1 MKAGAQHSRGN
12 SRANS
17 RVAASKGVA
26 FSKSPVL
33 AVRLPDWRSRVVL
46 FILFAAF
53 VALAG
58 RALWLQGVS
67 NRFLQKKG
75 ASRYMR
81 TEELAATR
89 GKVFDRNGMVLASS
103 LPVKAVSAFSDD
115 VLQAPPEKLRELA
128 GLLEMPVS
136 ELRKKLD
143 SDRNYVY
150 LKRQVEMDVV
160 AKIEKLGID
169 GIDTRK
175 EYKRFYPQGEVMA
188 HMVGFTNVED
198 VGQEAIE
205 LAQQKALAGQT
216 GSRRVIKDRLGR
228 IVEDVGMSREPHD
241 GKDLT
246 LSVDS
251 KLQYIAFNSIKSA
264 VEKFHAKAGAAVVLD
279 VHTGEVLALANWPT
293 YDPNNRAHLTGE
305 QLRNRV
311 ITDTFEPGS
320 TLKPFTVALA
330 LDKGLVT
337 PNTMFDTGNGRFI
350 VGGRTIRDTH
360 PHGVINVSTII
371 QKSSN
376 IGTSKI
382 SQMMSAQD
390 MWEMFTKVG
399 FGQAPRFGFPG
410 AVAGRVRPY
419 KSWRPVEQANM
430 SFGQGISMSLL
441 QLARAWMIF
450 ARDGD
455 MIPLS
460 FQKVTEKP
468 VGQRVISPK
477 TAAQMRVMVESVVS
491 PEGTASQAQVP
502 GYRVGGKTGT
512 AQKVIDGRYSQ
523 TRYVGNFVGIAPMS
537 NPRFVI
543 AVMIDDPSGP
553 LHTGGAVAAPT
564 FAALAANA
572 LRAAN
577 VPPDST
583 VTDIIIPEHPL
594 EESN

>member
-1 MKAGAQHSRGN
+1 MKAGTNA
-12 SRANS
+12 S
-17 RVAASKGVA
+17 RVAAAKGVA

-46 FILFAAF
+46 FVLFAAF
-53 VALAG
+53 LALAG

-67 NRFLQKKG
+67 NQFLQKQG
-75 ASRYMR
+75 ASRYER
-81 TEELAATR
+81 TLELPATR
-89 GKVFDRNGMVLASS
+89 GKIFDRNGIVLASS
-103 LPVKAVSAFSDD
+103 LPVKAVWAIPED
-115 VLQAPPEKLRELA
+115 VKESSSQKLRELA
-128 GLLEMPVS
+128 QLLDMPQAD
-136 ELRKKLD
+136 LLKKLD
-143 SDRNYVY
+143 SDRTFVY
-150 LKRQVEMDVV
+150 LKRQVEMDVI

-169 GIDTRK
+169 GLDTRK
-175 EYKRFYPQGEVMA
+175 EYKRYYPQGEVMA
-188 HMVGFTNVED
+188 HIVGFTNVED
-198 VGQEAIE
+198 VGQEGIE
-205 LAQQKALAGQT
+205 LAQQKNLVGQT

-228 IVEDVGMSREPHD
+228 IVEDVGLSREPHD

-251 KLQYIAFNSIKSA
+251 KLQYIAYNSIKDA

-279 VHTGEVLALANWPT
+279 VHTGEVLALTNWPT
-293 YDPNNRAHLTGE
+293 YNPNDRSHLTGE

-330 LDKGLVT
+330 LDKGLIKPT
-337 PNTMFDTGNGRFI
+337 TLFDTGNGRYQT
-350 VGGRTIRDTH
+350 GGHTIRDTH
-360 PHGVINVSTII
+360 PHGVIDVGTII

-376 IGTSKI
+376 IGTTKI
-382 SQMMSAQD
+382 SELLSAQE

-410 AVAGRVRPY
+410 AAAGRVRPY
-419 KSWRPVEQANM
+419 KSWPIVAKANM

-441 QLARAWMIF
+441 QLAHAWLIF

-455 MIPLS
+455 VIPLS
-460 FQKVTEKP
+460 FQKVTDKP
-468 VGQRVISPK
+468 VGQQIISAK
-477 TAAQMRVMVESVVS
+477 TAAQVRTMVESVVS
-491 PEGTASQAQVP
+491 PEGTAPQAQVA
-502 GYRVGGKTGT
+502 GYRIGGKTGT
-512 AQKVIDGRYSQ
+512 AQKVINGRYSQ
-523 TRYVGNFVGIAPMS
+523 THYIGNFVGIAPMS
-537 NPRFVI
+537 NPRFII

-553 LHTGGAVAAPT
+553 FHTGGAVAAPT

>member
-1 MKAGAQHSRGN
+1 MKAGTSG
-12 SRANS
+12 S
-17 RVAASKGVA
+17 RVAAAKGVA

-33 AVRLPDWRSRVVL
+33 AVRLPDWRSRIVL
-46 FILFAAF
+46 FVLFAAF
-53 VALAG
+53 LALAG

-67 NRFLQKKG
+67 NQFLQKQG
-75 ASRYMR
+75 ASRYER
-81 TEELAATR
+81 VLELPATR
-89 GKVFDRNGMVLASS
+89 GKIFDRNGIVLASS
-103 LPVKAVSAFSDD
+103 LPVKAVWAIPED
-115 VLQAPPEKLRELA
+115 VLNSPRSKLRELA
-128 GLLEMPVS
+128 QLLDLPEA
-136 ELRKKLD
+136 ELLKKLD
-143 SDRNYVY
+143 SDRTFVY
-150 LKRQVEMDVV
+150 LKRQVEMDVI

-175 EYKRFYPQGEVMA
+175 EYKRYYPQGEVMA
-188 HMVGFTNVED
+188 HIVGFTNVED
-198 VGQEAIE
+198 VGQEGIE
-205 LAQQKALAGQT
+205 LAQQKNLVGQT

-228 IVEDVGMSREPHD
+228 IVEDVGLSREPHD
-241 GKDLT
+241 GRDLT

-251 KLQYIAFNSIKSA
+251 KLQYIAFNSVKDA

-279 VHTGEVLALANWPT
+279 VHTGEVLALTNWPT
-293 YDPNNRAHLTGE
+293 YNPNDRTHLTGE

-330 LDKGLVT
+330 LDRGLIKPT
-337 PNTMFDTGNGRFI
+337 TLFDTGNGRYI
-350 VGGRTIRDTH
+350 TGGHTIRDTH
-360 PHGVINVSTII
+360 PHGVIDVSTII

-376 IGTSKI
+376 IGTTKI
-382 SQMMSAQD
+382 SEMLSAQD

-410 AVAGRVRPY
+410 AAAGRVRPY
-419 KSWRPVEQANM
+419 KSWPIVAKANM

-441 QLARAWMIF
+441 QLAHAWLIF

-455 MIPLS
+455 LIPLS

-468 VGQRVISPK
+468 VGQQVISPK
-477 TAAQMRVMVESVVS
+477 TAAQIRTMVESVVS
-491 PEGTASQAQVP
+491 PEGTAPQAQVA
-502 GYRVGGKTGT
+502 GYRIGGKTGT
-512 AQKVIDGRYSQ
+512 AQKVINGRYSQ
-523 TRYVGNFVGIAPMS
+523 THYVGNFVGIAPMS
-537 NPRFVI
+537 NPRFII

-553 LHTGGAVAAPT
+553 FHTGGAVAAPT
-564 FAALAANA
+564 FATLAANA

>member
-1 MKAGAQHSRGN
+1 MKAGTSA
-12 SRANS
+12 S
-17 RVAASKGVA
+17 RVAAAKGVA

-46 FILFAAF
+46 FVLFSAF
-53 VALAG
+53 LALAG

-67 NRFLQKKG
+67 NRFLQKQG
-75 ASRYMR
+75 ASRYER
-81 TEELAATR
+81 TLELPATR
-89 GKVFDRNGMVLASS
+89 GKIFDRNGIVLASS
-103 LPVKAVSAFSDD
+103 LPVKAVWAIPED
-115 VLQAPPEKLRELA
+115 VTQSPSGKLRELA
-128 GLLEMPVS
+128 QLLDMPQA
-136 ELRKKLD
+136 ELLKKLD
-143 SDRNYVY
+143 SDRTFVY
-150 LKRQVEMDVV
+150 LKRQVEMDVI

-169 GIDTRK
+169 GLDTRK
-175 EYKRFYPQGEVMA
+175 EYKRYYPQGEVMA
-188 HMVGFTNVED
+188 HIVGFTNVED
-198 VGQEAIE
+198 VGQEGIE
-205 LAQQKALAGQT
+205 LAQQKNLVGQT

-228 IVEDVGMSREPHD
+228 IVEDVGLSREPHD
-241 GKDLT
+241 GRDLT

-251 KLQYIAFNSIKSA
+251 KLQYIAYNSVKDA

-279 VHTGEVLALANWPT
+279 VHTGEVLALTNWPT
-293 YDPNNRAHLTGE
+293 YNPNDRSHLTGE

-330 LDKGLVT
+330 LDKGLVKPT
-337 PNTMFDTGNGRFI
+337 TLFDTGNGRLV
-350 VGGRTIRDTH
+350 VGDHTIRDTH
-360 PHGVINVSTII
+360 PHGVIDVSTII

-376 IGTSKI
+376 IGTTKI
-382 SQMMSAQD
+382 SQLMQAQD
-390 MWEMFTKVG
+390 MWGMFTKVG

-455 MIPLS
+455 IIPLS
-460 FQKVTEKP
+460 FQKVTDKP
-468 VGQRVISPK
+468 VGQQIVSPK
-477 TAAQMRVMVESVVS
+477 TAAQMRTMVESVVS
-491 PEGTASQAQVP
+491 PEGTAPQAQVA
-502 GYRVGGKTGT
+502 GYRIGGKTGT
-512 AQKVIDGRYSQ
+512 AQKVINGRYSQ
-523 TRYVGNFVGIAPMS
+523 THYVGSFVGIAPMS

-543 AVMIDDPSGP
+543 AVMIDDPAGP
-553 LHTGGAVAAPT
+553 FHTGGAVAAPT

>member
-1 MKAGAQHSRGN
+1 MKAGTNG
-12 SRANS
+12 S
-17 RVAASKGVA
+17 RVAAAKGVA

-46 FILFAAF
+46 FVLFAAF
-53 VALAG
+53 LALGG

-67 NRFLQKKG
+67 NQFLQKQG
-75 ASRYMR
+75 ASRYER
-81 TEELAATR
+81 ALELPATR
-89 GKVFDRNGMVLASS
+89 GKIFDRNGIVLASS
-103 LPVKAVSAFSDD
+103 LPVKAVWAIPED
-115 VLQAPPEKLRELA
+115 VLNSPRTKLRELA
-128 GLLEMPVS
+128 QLLDLPEA
-136 ELRKKLD
+136 ELLKKLD
-143 SDRNYVY
+143 SDRTFVY
-150 LKRQVEMDVV
+150 LKRQVEMDVI

-169 GIDTRK
+169 GLDTRK
-175 EYKRFYPQGEVMA
+175 EYKRYYPQGEVMA
-188 HMVGFTNVED
+188 HIVGFTNVED
-198 VGQEAIE
+198 VGQEGIE
-205 LAQQKALAGQT
+205 LAQQKNLVGQT

-228 IVEDVGMSREPHD
+228 IVEDVGLSREPHD

-251 KLQYIAFNSIKSA
+251 KLQYIAFNSVKDA

-279 VHTGEVLALANWPT
+279 VHTGEVLALTNWPT
-293 YDPNNRAHLTGE
+293 YNPNDRSHLTGE

-320 TLKPFTVALA
+320 TLKPFTVSLA
-330 LDKGLVT
+330 LNKGLIKPT
-337 PNTMFDTGNGRFI
+337 TLFDTGNGRYI
-350 VGGRTIRDTH
+350 TGGHTIRDTH
-360 PHGVINVSTII
+360 PHGVIDVSTII

-376 IGTSKI
+376 IGTTKI
-382 SQMMSAQD
+382 SEMLSAQD

-410 AVAGRVRPY
+410 AAAGRVRPY
-419 KSWRPVEQANM
+419 KSWPIVAKANM

-441 QLARAWMIF
+441 QLAHAWLIF

-455 MIPLS
+455 LIPLS

-468 VGQRVISPK
+468 VGQQVISPK
-477 TAAQMRVMVESVVS
+477 TAAQIRTMVESVVS
-491 PEGTASQAQVP
+491 PEGTAPQAQVA
-502 GYRVGGKTGT
+502 GYRIGGKTGT
-512 AQKVIDGRYSQ
+512 AQKVINGRYSQ
-523 TRYVGNFVGIAPMS
+523 THYVGNFVGIAPMS
-537 NPRFVI
+537 NPRFII

-553 LHTGGAVAAPT
+553 FHTGGAVAAPT
-564 FAALAANA
+564 FATLAANA

>member
-1 MKAGAQHSRGN
+1 MKAGTNG
-12 SRANS
+12 S
-17 RVAASKGVA
+17 RVAAAKGVA

-46 FILFAAF
+46 FVLFAAF
-53 VALAG
+53 LALAG

-67 NRFLQKKG
+67 NRFLQKQG
-75 ASRYMR
+75 ASRYER
-81 TEELAATR
+81 TLELPATR
-89 GKVFDRNGMVLASS
+89 GKIFDRNGIVLASS
-103 LPVKAVSAFSDD
+103 LPVKAVWAIPED
-115 VLQAPPEKLRELA
+115 VLNSPRPKLRELA
-128 GLLEMPVS
+128 QLLDLPEAD
-136 ELRKKLD
+136 LLKKLD
-143 SDRNYVY
+143 SDRTFVY
-150 LKRQVEMDVV
+150 LKRQVEMDVI
-160 AKIEKLGID
+160 AKIEKLGIE

-175 EYKRFYPQGEVMA
+175 EYKRYYPQGEVMA
-188 HMVGFTNVED
+188 HIVGFTNVED
-198 VGQEAIE
+198 VGQEGIE
-205 LAQQKALAGQT
+205 LAQQKNLVGQT

-228 IVEDVGMSREPHD
+228 IVEDVGLSREPHD
-241 GKDLT
+241 GKDIT
-246 LSVDS
+246 LAVDS
-251 KLQYIAFNSIKSA
+251 KLQYIAFNSIKDA

-293 YDPNNRAHLTGE
+293 YNPNDRSHLTGE

-330 LDKGLVT
+330 LDKGLIKPT
-337 PNTMFDTGNGRFI
+337 TLFDTGNGRYQT
-350 VGGRTIRDTH
+350 GGHTIRDTH
-360 PHGVINVSTII
+360 PHGVIDVTTII

-376 IGTSKI
+376 IGTTKI
-382 SQMMSAQD
+382 SELLSAQE

-399 FGQAPRFGFPG
+399 FGQAPRYGFPG
-410 AVAGRVRPY
+410 AAAGRVRPY
-419 KSWRPVEQANM
+419 KSWPIVAKANM

-441 QLARAWMIF
+441 QLAHAWLIF

-455 MIPLS
+455 VIPLS

-468 VGQRVISPK
+468 VGQQIISPK
-477 TAAQMRVMVESVVS
+477 TAAQVRTMVESVVS
-491 PEGTASQAQVP
+491 PQGTASQAQVA

-512 AQKVIDGRYSQ
+512 AQKVINGRYSQ
-523 TRYVGNFVGIAPMS
+523 THYVGNFVGIAPMS

-553 LHTGGAVAAPT
+553 FHTGGAVAAPT

-583 VTDIIIPEHPL
+583 VTDIIIPEHPF

>member
-1 MKAGAQHSRGN
+1 MKAGTGA
-12 SRANS
+12 S
-17 RVAASKGVA
+17 RVAAAKGVA

-46 FILFAAF
+46 FVLFAAF
-53 VALAG
+53 LALAG

-67 NRFLQKKG
+67 NQFLQKQG
-75 ASRYMR
+75 ASRYER
-81 TEELAATR
+81 TLELPATR
-89 GKVFDRNGMVLASS
+89 GKIFDRNGIVLASS
-103 LPVKAVSAFSDD
+103 LPVKAVWAIPED
-115 VLQAPPEKLRELA
+115 VKQSPPDKLRELA
-128 GLLEMPVS
+128 QLLGMPQA
-136 ELRKKLD
+136 ELLKKLD
-143 SDRNYVY
+143 SDRTFVY
-150 LKRQVEMDVV
+150 LKRQVEMDVI

-175 EYKRFYPQGEVMA
+175 EYKRYYPLGEVMA
-188 HMVGFTNVED
+188 HIVGFTNVED
-198 VGQEAIE
+198 VGQEGIE
-205 LAQQKALAGQT
+205 LAQQKNLVGQI

-228 IVEDVGMSREPHD
+228 IVEDVGLSREPHD
-241 GKDLT
+241 GRDLT

-251 KLQYIAFNSIKSA
+251 KLQYIAFNSVKDA

-293 YDPNNRAHLTGE
+293 YDPNDRSHLTGE

-330 LDKGLVT
+330 LDKGLVKPAT
-337 PNTMFDTGNGRFI
+337 LFDTGNGRYQT
-350 VGGRTIRDTH
+350 GGHTIRDTH
-360 PHGVINVSTII
+360 PHGVISVSQII
-371 QKSSN
+371 QVSSN
-376 IGTSKI
+376 IGTTKI
-382 SQMMSAQD
+382 SELLSAQE

-410 AVAGRVRPY
+410 AAAGRVRPY
-419 KSWRPVEQANM
+419 KSWPIVTKANM

-441 QLARAWMIF
+441 QLARAWLIF

-455 MIPLS
+455 IIPLS
-460 FQKVTEKP
+460 FQKVTDKP
-468 VGQRVISPK
+468 LGLQVISPK
-477 TAAQMRVMVESVVS
+477 TAAQIRTMVESVVS
-491 PEGTASQAQVP
+491 PEGTAPQAQIA

-512 AQKVIDGRYSQ
+512 AQKVINGRYSQ
-523 TRYVGNFVGIAPMS
+523 THYVGNFAGIVPMS

-543 AVMIDDPSGP
+543 AVMIDDPQGAG
-553 LHTGGAVAAPT
+553 HVGGIVAAPT
-564 FAALAANA
+564 FATLAANA

-577 VPPDST
+577 VPPDSS

>member
-1 MKAGAQHSRGN
+1 MKAGTNA
-12 SRANS
+12 S
-17 RVAASKGVA
+17 RVAAAKGVA

-46 FILFAAF
+46 FVLFSAF
-53 VALAG
+53 LALAG

-67 NRFLQKKG
+67 NRFLQKQG
-75 ASRYMR
+75 ASRYER
-81 TEELAATR
+81 TLELPATR
-89 GKVFDRNGMVLASS
+89 GKIFDRNGIVLASS
-103 LPVKAVSAFSDD
+103 LPVKAVWAIPDD
-115 VLQAPPEKLRELA
+115 VKEAPSAKLRELA
-128 GLLEMPVS
+128 QLLDMPQA
-136 ELRKKLD
+136 ELLKKLD
-143 SDRNYVY
+143 SDRTFVY
-150 LKRQVEMDVV
+150 LKRQVEMDVI

-175 EYKRFYPQGEVMA
+175 EYKRYYPQGDVMA
-188 HMVGFTNVED
+188 HIVGFTNVED
-198 VGQEAIE
+198 VGQEGIE
-205 LAQQKALAGQT
+205 LAQQKNLVGQI

-228 IVEDVGMSREPHD
+228 IVEDVGLSREPHD
-241 GKDLT
+241 GKDIT

-251 KLQYIAFNSIKSA
+251 KLQYIAYNSVKDA

-279 VHTGEVLALANWPT
+279 VHTGEVLALTNWPT
-293 YDPNNRAHLTGE
+293 YNPNDRSHLTGE

-330 LDKGLVT
+330 LDKGLIKPT
-337 PNTMFDTGNGRFI
+337 TLFDTGNGRYQT
-350 VGGRTIRDTH
+350 GGHTIRDTH
-360 PHGVINVSTII
+360 PHGVIDVSTII

-376 IGTSKI
+376 IGTTKI
-382 SQMMSAQD
+382 SELLTAQD

-399 FGQAPRFGFPG
+399 FGQAPRYGFPG
-410 AVAGRVRPY
+410 AAAGRVRPY
-419 KSWRPVEQANM
+419 KSWPIVAKANM

-441 QLARAWMIF
+441 QLAHAWLIF

-455 MIPLS
+455 VIPLS
-460 FQKVTEKP
+460 FQKVTDKP
-468 VGQRVISPK
+468 VGQQIVSAK
-477 TAAQMRVMVESVVS
+477 TAAQIRTMVESVVS
-491 PEGTASQAQVP
+491 PQGTAAQAQVA

-512 AQKVIDGRYSQ
+512 AQKVINGRYSQ
-523 TRYVGNFVGIAPMS
+523 THYVGSFAGIAPMS
-537 NPRFVI
+537 NPRFII

-553 LHTGGAVAAPT
+553 FHTGGAVAAPT

>member
-1 MKAGAQHSRGN
+1 MKAGANG
-12 SRANS
+12 S
-17 RVAASKGVA
+17 RVAAAKGVA

-46 FILFAAF
+46 FVLFAAF
-53 VALAG
+53 LALAG

-67 NRFLQKKG
+67 NQFLQKQG
-75 ASRYMR
+75 ASRYER
-81 TEELAATR
+81 TLELPATR
-89 GKVFDRNGMVLASS
+89 GKIFDRNGIVLASS
-103 LPVKAVSAFSDD
+103 LPVKAVWAIPED
-115 VLQAPPEKLRELA
+115 VKQSPPDKLRALA
-128 GLLEMPVS
+128 QLLDMPQAD
-136 ELRKKLD
+136 LLKKLD
-143 SDRNYVY
+143 SDRTFVY
-150 LKRQVEMDVV
+150 LKRQVEMDVI

-175 EYKRFYPQGEVMA
+175 EYKRYYPLGEVMA
-188 HMVGFTNVED
+188 HIVGFTNVED
-198 VGQEAIE
+198 VGQEGIE
-205 LAQQKALAGQT
+205 LAQQKNLVGKT

-228 IVEDVGMSREPHD
+228 IVEDVGLSREPHD
-241 GKDLT
+241 GRDLT

-251 KLQYIAFNSIKSA
+251 KLQYIAYNSVKEA

-293 YDPNNRAHLTGE
+293 YNPNDRSHLTGE

-330 LDKGLVT
+330 LDKGLIKPT
-337 PNTMFDTGNGRFI
+337 TLFDTGSGRYQT
-350 VGGRTIRDTH
+350 GGHTIRDTH
-360 PHGVINVSTII
+360 PHGVIDVSTII
-371 QKSSN
+371 QVSSN
-376 IGTSKI
+376 IGTTKI
-382 SQMMSAQD
+382 SELLSAQE

-410 AVAGRVRPY
+410 AAAGRVRPY
-419 KSWRPVEQANM
+419 KSWPIVAKANM

-441 QLARAWMIF
+441 QLARAWLIF

-455 MIPLS
+455 IIPLS
-460 FQKVTEKP
+460 FQKVTDKP
-468 VGQRVISPK
+468 VGQQVISPK
-477 TAAQMRVMVESVVS
+477 TAAQIRTMVESVVS
-491 PEGTASQAQVP
+491 PEGTAPQAQIA

-512 AQKVIDGRYSQ
+512 AQKVINGRYSQ
-523 TRYVGNFVGIAPMS
+523 THYVGNFAGIVPMS

-543 AVMIDDPSGP
+543 AVMIDDPQGAG
-553 LHTGGAVAAPT
+553 HVGGVVAAPT
-564 FAALAANA
+564 FATLAANA

-577 VPPDST
+577 IPPDSS

>member
-1 MKAGAQHSRGN
+1 MKAGTNA
-12 SRANS
+12 S
-17 RVAASKGVA
+17 RVAAAKGVA

-46 FILFAAF
+46 FVLFAAF
-53 VALAG
+53 LALAG

-67 NRFLQKKG
+67 NQFLQKQG
-75 ASRYMR
+75 ASRY
-81 TEELAATR
+81 ESVLELPATR
-89 GKVFDRNGMVLASS
+89 GKIFDRNGIVLASS
-103 LPVKAVSAFSDD
+103 LPVKAVWAIPED
-115 VLQAPPEKLRELA
+115 VKESSSQKLRELA
-128 GLLEMPVS
+128 QLLDMPQAD
-136 ELRKKLD
+136 LLKKLD
-143 SDRNYVY
+143 SDRTFVY
-150 LKRQVEMDVV
+150 LKRQVEMDVI
-160 AKIEKLGID
+160 ARIEKLGID
-169 GIDTRK
+169 GLDTRK
-175 EYKRFYPQGEVMA
+175 EYKRYYPQGEVMA
-188 HMVGFTNVED
+188 HIVGFTNVED
-198 VGQEAIE
+198 VGQEGIE
-205 LAQQKALAGQT
+205 LAQQKNLVGQT

-228 IVEDVGMSREPHD
+228 IVEDVGLSREPHD

-251 KLQYIAFNSIKSA
+251 KLQYIAYNSIKDA

-279 VHTGEVLALANWPT
+279 VHTGEVLALTNWPT
-293 YDPNNRAHLTGE
+293 YNPNDRSHLTGE

-330 LDKGLVT
+330 LDKGLIKPT
-337 PNTMFDTGNGRFI
+337 TLFDTGNGRYQT
-350 VGGRTIRDTH
+350 GGHTIRDTH
-360 PHGVINVSTII
+360 PHGVIDVGTII

-376 IGTSKI
+376 IGTTKI
-382 SQMMSAQD
+382 SELLSAQE

-410 AVAGRVRPY
+410 AAAGRVRPY
-419 KSWRPVEQANM
+419 KSWPIVAKANM

-441 QLARAWMIF
+441 QLAHAWLIF

-455 MIPLS
+455 VIPLS
-460 FQKVTEKP
+460 FQKVTDKP
-468 VGQRVISPK
+468 VGQQIISAK
-477 TAAQMRVMVESVVS
+477 TAAQVRTMVESVVS
-491 PEGTASQAQVP
+491 PEGTAPQAQVA
-502 GYRVGGKTGT
+502 GYRIGGKTGT
-512 AQKVIDGRYSQ
+512 AQKVINGRYSQ
-523 TRYVGNFVGIAPMS
+523 THYIGNFVGIAPMS

-553 LHTGGAVAAPT
+553 FHTGGAVAAPT
-564 FAALAANA
+564 FATLAANA

>member
-1 MKAGAQHSRGN
+1 MKAGTSA
-12 SRANS
+12 S
-17 RVAASKGVA
+17 RVAAAKGVA

-46 FILFAAF
+46 FVLFAAF
-53 VALAG
+53 LALAG

-67 NRFLQKKG
+67 NQFLQKQG
-75 ASRYMR
+75 ASRYER
-81 TEELAATR
+81 TLELPATR
-89 GKVFDRNGMVLASS
+89 GKIFDRNGIVLASS
-103 LPVKAVSAFSDD
+103 LPVKAVWAIPED
-115 VLQAPPEKLRELA
+115 VKQSPPDKLRELA
-128 GLLEMPVS
+128 QLLGMPQA
-136 ELRKKLD
+136 ELLKKLD
-143 SDRNYVY
+143 SDRTFVY
-150 LKRQVEMDVV
+150 LKRQVEMDVI

-175 EYKRFYPQGEVMA
+175 EYKRYYPLGEVMA
-188 HMVGFTNVED
+188 HIVGFTNVED
-198 VGQEAIE
+198 VGQEGIE
-205 LAQQKALAGQT
+205 LAQQKNLVGQI

-228 IVEDVGMSREPHD
+228 IVEDVGLSREPHD
-241 GKDLT
+241 GRDLT

-251 KLQYIAFNSIKSA
+251 KLQYIAFNSVKDA

-293 YDPNNRAHLTGE
+293 YDPNDRSHLTGE

-330 LDKGLVT
+330 LDKGLVKPAT
-337 PNTMFDTGNGRFI
+337 LFDTGNGRYQT
-350 VGGRTIRDTH
+350 GGHTIRDTH
-360 PHGVINVSTII
+360 PHGVISVSQII
-371 QKSSN
+371 QVSSN
-376 IGTSKI
+376 IGTTKI
-382 SQMMSAQD
+382 SELLSAQE

-410 AVAGRVRPY
+410 AAAGRVRPY
-419 KSWRPVEQANM
+419 KSWPIVTKANM

-441 QLARAWMIF
+441 QLARAWLIF

-455 MIPLS
+455 IIPLS
-460 FQKVTEKP
+460 FQKVTDKP
-468 VGQRVISPK
+468 LGLQVISPK
-477 TAAQMRVMVESVVS
+477 TAAQIRTMVESVVS
-491 PEGTASQAQVP
+491 PEGTAPQAQIA

-512 AQKVIDGRYSQ
+512 AQKVINGRYSQ
-523 TRYVGNFVGIAPMS
+523 THYVGNFAGIVPMS

-543 AVMIDDPSGP
+543 AVMIDDPQGAG
-553 LHTGGAVAAPT
+553 HVGGIVAAPT
-564 FAALAANA
+564 FATLAANA

-577 VPPDST
+577 IPPDSS